1 MSDKN
6 DNCVGEPMD
15 VQRLDNGDDRP
26 NDSDNNSDN
35 NEALPGILVRGDPPP
50 DNGGGSE
57 EGLESNG
64 SSIPPNGSPNQNQP
78 PCPPPAPA
86 SSLPALAIRRL
97 RLQAIFYPK
106 FDNEN
111 SEQKVRHRMLDR
123 ARRNLCYVEASVK
136 HSGSL
141 VLWSGSNHYYSKN
154 SLRNPFSLAGHV
166 LLRQHFLR
174 MAAATMTMLSSDS
187 ENAKQ
192 QQLVLDRAQQWYED
206 CSDYVVQNRLTLS
219 FEVMTSGSSQVWGD
233 HGQRPLRDYLVLTS
247 IADRRTESFYS
258 TSQLLDVAHQFHLPH
273 NDYVVLVGPQAAL
286 ALFDWYDATAQSTGT
301 ATKVI
306 ASLHKMATAY
316 VPGMYPHASYQGEIM
331 EGLVVRSVPFGDDD
345 GQPTLGSSSNEE
357 ETESREWQQSWQLRQ
372 ERAHTRLQ
380 SVGATSPIGTI
391 VQQLLDA
398 GCSVPPVYATSLRDM
413 AAATIA
419 TTAVANP
426 QAVQERM
433 TRALCDVL
441 ELRSAESAARV
452 PKSKV
457 TELNLEAAWASLA
470 QQCDDVETRR
480 IATLLHT
487 LCSNDSVRS
496 GVELA
501 LFASNSGAG
510 ADDAA
515 AAVQHQHQLVVHVLH
530 DAIFPKY
537 EKLRSPGAMKL
548 FRGFVINLL
557 SDATKDS
564 TPGLLHRQ
572 ASLSTAT
579 TTMTLKDDEVPN
591 RVAASDSAS
600 DLPPLM
606 LKLKFLPY
614 MVRTFGI
621 RNGLRILKTK
631 GPGGFLKY
639 TGDLLRKWNMPASA
653 YETWQ
658 PYFQAWSRYVQNY
671 LNRERRVEVV
681 ESSYLDHL
689 EEFDRLYKSGS
700 LPASATAASA
710 ASGNI
715 LRGLLVVAAVDERMS
730 RAVADALSRHLTGGA
745 PPVDLAHVTPDQLWV
760 SRDPGCGMIATAQIT
775 QHLGAMR
782 KLVNGQKQNNKE
794 SSLASAS
801 VSIVLVG
808 CSAQDVEALDS
819 IDGKEKKKAVGMMT
833 AWRKVE
839 CGNIFD
845 VARSIVADDGS
856 INPDSSDLQQ
866 TVDAVRKVGDSL
878 PVSDARTGIVVF
890 CPGIPGCGKSS
901 LVVEETRQAIRA
913 SLKRLDA
920 DNPRR
925 LVVLTGDQVKEK
937 YWPLVVQQRL
947 QDPSSVLFTDKNAPL
962 PSWDTVAEA
971 AVKSKSVAV
980 AITYPSVLQTTT
992 ITGTRDADGTLLGEQ
1007 NHCYPFSLDY
1017 LAVCLLRVLDRKA
1030 GNHEGKLDSGTHRAC
1045 MIVVKFFGLYKGLL
1059 AEEFE
1064 QRMSNYFEHAG
1075 ATLSR
1080 PSIAVPFFKSER
1092 PGLPSD
1098 LQDLLIEAVQA
1109 NVRPQMHDCV
1119 CVHQLSFSI

>member
-6 DNCVGEPMD
+6 DNCDGEPMD
-15 VQRLDNGDDRP
+15 VQRLDNGDDCP
-26 NDSDNNSDN
+26 NNSNSNN

-50 DNGGGSE
+50 DNGGERGG
-57 EGLESNG
+57 GLESN
-64 SSIPPNGSPNQNQP
+64 SRSNPPNGSPIPHHP
-78 PCPPPAPA
+78 PCSPPAP
-86 SSLPALAIRRL
+86 SSIPALAICRL

-111 SEQKVRHRMLDR
+111 SEQKVRHHMLDR

-141 VLWSGSNHYYSKN
+141 VLWSGSHHYYSKN

-166 LLRQHFLR
+166 LLKQHFLR
-174 MAAATMTMLSSDS
+174 MAAATLMPMTMSSDPEQAS
-187 ENAKQ
+187 SVQTQANH
-192 QQLVLDRAQQWYED
+192 QQLVLGRAQQLYEA
-206 CSDYVVQNRLTLS
+206 CSEYVVQNRLTLS
-219 FEVMTSGSSQVWGD
+219 FEVMTSGSSRVWGD
-233 HGQRPLRDYLVLTS
+233 HGQRPLQDYLVLTS
-247 IADRRTESFYS
+247 IADRRTEAFYS
-258 TSQLLDVAHQFHLPH
+258 TSQLLDVAHQFYLPH
-273 NDYVVLVGPQAAL
+273 NDYVVFVGAPAAL
-286 ALFDWYDATAQSTGT
+286 ALFEWYDATAQSTGT
-301 ATKVI
+301 ARKVM
-306 ASLHKMATAY
+306 ASLEKMATVH

-331 EGLVVRSVPFGDDD
+331 EGLVVRSVPFDDEDD
-345 GQPTLGSSSNEE
+345 GQPTDGSSSSNGSHAQP
-357 ETESREWQQSWQLRQ
+357 TKGIDSHWQESWQLRQ
-372 ERAHTRLQ
+372 ERARDRLRR
-380 SVGATSPIGTI
+380 VNATPPVGTI
-391 VQQLLDA
+391 VRQLLEA
-398 GCSVPPVYATSLRDM
+398 GCIVPPVYATSLRDV
-413 AAATIA
+413 AAATTT
-419 TTAVANP
+419 TTAADSNP
-426 QAVQERM
+426 QVVQGSM

-441 ELRSAESAARV
+441 ELPSTESAVRV
-452 PKSKV
+452 PKSNV
-457 TELNLEAAWASLA
+457 TELNLAAGWASLA
-470 QQCDDVETRR
+470 QQSDDIETRR

-496 GVELA
+496 GVDLA
-501 LFASNSGAG
+501 LFASNSGAN
-510 ADDAA
+510 A
-515 AAVQHQHQLVVHVLH
+515 AAVQHQLVVHVLH
-530 DAIFPKY
+530 DFIFPKY

-557 SDATKDS
+557 SNAEVDN

-579 TTMTLKDDEVPN
+579 TTMTLHDDDVPN
-591 RVAASDSAS
+591 RVAALDSAS

-614 MVRTFGI
+614 MVRTFCI

-658 PYFQAWSRYVQNY
+658 PYFQAWSLYVKNY

-681 ESSYLDHL
+681 ASSYLDHL
-689 EEFDRLYKSGS
+689 EVFDRLYKSGS
-700 LPASATAASA
+700 LPASVTAASA

-730 RAVADALSRHLTGGA
+730 RAVADALSRRLTGGA
-745 PPVDLAHVTPDQLWV
+745 PPVDLAHVTPDQLWM

-782 KLVNGQKQNNKE
+782 KLVNGQKQSNKT

-808 CSAQDVEALDS
+808 CSAQDVDALDS

-839 CGNIFD
+839 YGNIFD
-845 VARSIVADDGS
+845 VARSIVGDDGS

-866 TVDAVRKVGDSL
+866 IVDAVRKVGDSL
-878 PVSDARTGIVVF
+878 PDSDTRTGIVVF

-947 QDPSSVLFTDKNAPL
+947 QDSSSVLFTDKNAPL
-962 PSWDTVAEA
+962 SSWDTVAVA
-971 AVKSKSVAV
+971 AAKSKSVAV

-992 ITGTRDADGTLLGEQ
+992 ITGTRDAAGTVLGEQ

-1017 LAVCLLRVLDRKA
+1017 LALCLLRVLDRKA

-1109 NVRPQMHDCV
+1109 NVCSRE
-1119 CVHQLSFSI
+1119 